1 MELGYSFVNICF
13 EKWRLPFM
21 EEERKKLV
29 EKERILYLAVWEKM
43 GLAHNNMFP
52 MLSTQRNVNHMSD
65 RAFELY
71 ELQSQE
77 SWRKYARQNVTKEY
91 ELNKDKFIQ
100 AYNDIIDIC
109 DETIKIIQDLSN
121 KNIQANYTFNSS
133 ELINT
138 YKSIKEE
145 SNSVDVET
153 LQYDY
158 DWIERTMPII
168 RVLHIEYVKVLD
180 YQRLVK
186 LQKEANLTE
195 EEAISIIHYLKS
207 KNLTSFYF
215 KIGKYPENTLLVKK
229 VMNRFSKKHDIRP
242 EDTLEVFQE
251 YIGDGKESKVIMDHE
266 IIEYF

>member
-1 MELGYSFVNICF
+1 MELNYSFVDTCF
-13 EKWRLPFM
+13 QKWRLPFM
-21 EEERKKLV
+21 EEKIKKLV
-29 EKERILYLAVWEKM
+29 EKERILYSEVWEKM
-43 GLAHNNMFP
+43 ALDHNSIFP
-52 MLSTQRNVNHMSD
+52 MYSTRAHVNYMSD
-65 RAFELY
+65 RAFELH
-71 ELQSQE
+71 ESRSQE
-77 SWRKYARQNVTKEY
+77 SWRKYVCQNVTKEY

-100 AYNDIIDIC
+100 AYHDIIEIC
-109 DETIKIIQDLSN
+109 DETIKIIQDLCD

-133 ELINT
+133 ELIKT
-138 YKSIKEE
+138 YKSMKES
-145 SNSVDVET
+145 SNAVDIET
-153 LQYDY
+153 LQCDY

-195 EEAISIIHYLKS
+195 EEAISIIHYLIG

-215 KIGKYPENTLLVKK
+215 KIDKYTENTLLVKK

-242 EDTLEVFQE
+242 EDTLEIFQE

>member
-1 MELGYSFVNICF
+1 MNIV
-13 EKWRLPFM
+13 
-21 EEERKKLV
+21 KLF
-29 EKERILYLAVWEKM
+29 K
-43 GLAHNNMFP
+43 
-52 MLSTQRNVNHMSD
+52 
-65 RAFELY
+65 
-71 ELQSQE
+71 
-77 SWRKYARQNVTKEY
+77 
-91 ELNKDKFIQ
+91 KDKM
-100 AYNDIIDIC
+100 IISASC
-109 DETIKIIQDLSN
+109 DKTIKIIQDLSD

-153 LQYDY
+153 LQCDY

-251 YIGDGKESKVIMDHE
+251 YIGDGKQSKVIMDHE
-266 IIEYF
+266 IIVYC

>member
-1 MELGYSFVNICF
+1 MENLTESFIPQYLAWYYGSIAKDMNIFLSIPNEYSKLPNLKENAIYLDLF
-13 EKWRLPFM
+13 EKKNQNIDAKPYM
-21 EEERKKLV
+21 V
-29 EKERILYLAVWEKM
+29 ELLAIADANKINLY
-43 GLAHNNMFP
+43 
-52 MLSTQRNVNHMSD
+52 
-65 RAFELY
+65 
-71 ELQSQE
+71 
-77 SWRKYARQNVTKEY
+77 KEY

-100 AYNDIIDIC
+100 AYNVIIEIC
-109 DETIKIIQDLSN
+109 DKTIKIIQDLSD

-153 LQYDY
+153 LQCDY

-251 YIGDGKESKVIMDHE
+251 YIGDGKQSKVIMDHE
-266 IIEYF
+266 IIVYC